1 MLCLVL
7 PDAVETVRVLLQTG
21 LVRYAV
27 PGLEETVLEK
37 VREAA
42 LRVGV
47 EGVDGAAVGDA
58 LDLDL
63 WVDGVKLV
71 SQHVTVALGTKPSS
85 RGSRENNL
93 FSLSDP
99 GVLYQVRY
107 DGLHDVFPIEIP
119 VVGLSAGIPGARV
132 NITAAVGDVGWRE
145 NVSLQTIILPAL
157 LPSGLP

>member
-1 MLCLVL
+1 MFMLCLVL

-27 PGLEETVLEK
+27 PGLEETVLEE

-58 LDLDL
+58 LHLDL

-71 SQHVTVALGTKPSS
+71 SQQVTVTLGTKPSS
-85 RGSRENNL
+85 
-93 FSLSDP
+93 
-99 GVLYQVRY
+99 
-107 DGLHDVFPIEIP
+107 
-119 VVGLSAGIPGARV
+119 
-132 NITAAVGDVGWRE
+132 
-145 NVSLQTIILPAL
+145 
-157 LPSGLP
+157 

>member
-1 MLCLVL
+1 MCQVS
-7 PDAVETVRVLLQTG
+7 PDAVETVGVLLQTG
-21 LVRYAV
+21 LVRDAV
-27 PGLEETVLEK
+27 PGLEETVLED

-42 LRVGV
+42 LGVGV

-58 LDLDL
+58 LHLDL

-71 SQHVTVALGTKPSS
+71 SQHVTVALRTKPSS
-85 RGSRENNL
+85 RGSSENNL
-93 FSLSDP
+93 LSLSDP

-132 NITAAVGDVGWRE
+132 DITAAVRDVGWRE
-145 NVSLQTIILPAL
+145 DVSLQTIILP
-157 LPSGLP
+157 PSSPLAYHS